1 MFKNLNFGKSGFKS
15 CVLEKHS
22 ISYSCI
28 LFLIFNALRSFFL
41 KTGLLFF
48 KNSVFPKFRL
58 IQPIFLSIE
67 IVLKNYCESLSV
79 SINWNWFSINRKSC
93 VKFLKNHIW
102 LIQITFSN
110 SFFSLRFGQAQS
122 SIFCRFR
129 PNILQGFPLLRPVC
143 PLYPFFF
150 IYFQFFMHWRVIF
163 GLSIF
168 WGFLWFKPF
177 FVKLIIGFL
186 FYDVINMILVV

>member
-1 MFKNLNFGKSGFKS
+1 MCFGKAFH
-15 CVLEKHS
+15 LILMHF
-22 ISYSCI
+22 ISNIQC
-28 LFLIFNALRSFFL
+28 FEEF
-41 KTGLLFF
+41 FF
-48 KNSVFPKFRL
+48 KNWLIIFQKFCFSK
-58 IQPIFLSIE
+58 I
-67 IVLKNYCESLSV
+67 
-79 SINWNWFSINRKSC
+79 SINPTYFSINRNCAQKLLWVSVCFDQLKLIFDQSKIVCQVFKKSY
-93 VKFLKNHIW
+93 LTYSNHFFK
-102 LIQITFSN
+102 TFSN